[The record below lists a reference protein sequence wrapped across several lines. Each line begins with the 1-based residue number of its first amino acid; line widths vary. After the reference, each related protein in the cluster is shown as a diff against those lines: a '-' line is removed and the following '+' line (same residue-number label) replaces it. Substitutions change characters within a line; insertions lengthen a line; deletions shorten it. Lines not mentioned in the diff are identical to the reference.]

1 MFSTPAGNSGKADFY
16 PSWPRQNPRADPDKT
31 PLQQRVFWFSLVSS
45 TPTKTVLISFL
56 SLINQTLRRAE
67 QDGSPALRNQ
77 PPCGSVVSPLI
88 KPSGF
93 PAQTP

>member
-1 MFSTPAGNSGKADFY
+1 MFSTPAGNGGKADFY

-31 PLQQRVFWFSLVSS
+31 QLQQRVFWFSLVSS

-56 SLINQTLRRAE
+56 NLINQILRSTQ

-77 PPCGSVVSPLI
+77 PPCESVGSPLI
-88 KPSGF
+88 KPSGS